1 MHGSFIWIKDA
12 QSKLRTAVEWQRT
25 AVEPFESG
33 WYN

>member
-1 MHGSFIWIKDA
+1 MQGCFIWIKDA
-12 QSKLRTAVEWQRT
+12 QSKLRTAVEWQIT